1 VIEGSDEMVTEK
13 QLEANRRN
21 AELSTG
27 PVTDEGK
34 AIVSKN
40 RVSHGVLS
48 RDVVL
53 PGMEQFENVED
64 FQNLRTSMEEYWHPE
79 GVMEESLCEDLAIQ
93 WWRMRRLYRHESGSL
108 KEQHESTKNFWYE
121 TRTESKGFSFSEIPK
136 EVLGIDAH
144 MDDLKWHREWLD
156 IVEASLKKR
165 RKSLKLVFDDDDC
178 LCMFNDWFD
187 DYDRV
192 EKAIDR
198 RRKIPDIWDDGYE
211 EFVQKTLQKAGVSI
225 KEVLEDFKRHLAY
238 RIQDIESKLADKLHQ
253 YEIKK
258 EQILPPTVTNESFL
272 KYEASIRRNIEKD
285 IKLLIQLQAVRT
297 GAMFS
302 NNRNTDD

>member
-1 VIEGSDEMVTEK
+1 MVSNK

-64 FQNLRTSMEEYWHPE
+64 FKQLKESLEEYWQPE

-108 KEQHESTKNFWYE
+108 KEQHENIKKFWYD
-121 TRTESKGFSFSEIPK
+121 TRTESRGFSDIPK

-144 MDDLKWHREWLD
+144 KDDLRWHKEWLD
-156 IVEASLKKR
+156 IVDASLKKR
-165 RKSLKLVFDDDDC
+165 RKSLKLIFDDEDC
-178 LCMFNDWFD
+178 LCMFSDWFE

-192 EKAIDR
+192 EKAIDKR
-198 RRKIPDIWDDGYE
+198 RNIPNCLDDDYE
-211 EFVQKTLQKAGVSI
+211 KFVVQTLQKAGVSI
-225 KEVLEDFKRHLAY
+225 KEILEYFKIHLEY
-238 RIQDIESKLADKLHQ
+238 QIKDIEGKLTDKLHQ
-253 YEIKK
+253 YEMEK
-258 EQILPPTVTNESFL
+258 EQILPSTVTNESFL

-285 IKLLIQLQAVRT
+285 IKLLLQLQVFRT

>member
-1 VIEGSDEMVTEK
+1 MLTEK

-27 PVTDEGK
+27 PVTAEGK

-53 PGMEQFENVED
+53 PGMEEFEKIED
-64 FQNLRTSMEEYWHPE
+64 FQQLKESMEDYWQPE
-79 GVMEESLCEDLAIQ
+79 GVMEEALCEDLAIQ
-93 WWRMRRLYRHESGSL
+93 LWRMRRLYRHESGSL
-108 KEQHESTKNFWYE
+108 KEQHESTKKFWYE

-144 MDDLKWHREWLD
+144 MDDLKWHKEWLD

-165 RKSLKLVFDDDDC
+165 RKSLKLVFDDEDC
-178 LCMFNDWFD
+178 LCMFNEWFD
-187 DYDRV
+187 YYARA

-211 EFVQKTLQKAGVSI
+211 EFVLKTLQKAGVSI
-225 KEVLEDFKRHLAY
+225 KTLLEYFKRHLEY
-238 RIQDIESKLADKLHQ
+238 RIKDIEGKLADKLHQ
-253 YEIKK
+253 YEMKK
-258 EQILPPTVTNESFL
+258 EQILPSTVTNESFL

-285 IKLLIQLQAVRT
+285 IKQLIQLQAFRT
-297 GAMFS
+297 GAMFN
-302 NNRNTDD
+302 NNRSTDG

>member
-1 VIEGSDEMVTEK
+1 MLTEK

-34 AIVSKN
+34 SIVSKN

-64 FQNLRTSMEEYWHPE
+64 FKQLKESLEEYWNPE

-108 KEQHESTKNFWYE
+108 KERHENTKKFWYD
-121 TRTESKGFSFSEIPK
+121 TRTESRGFSDIPK

-144 MDDLKWHREWLD
+144 KDDLRWHKEWLD
-156 IVEASLKKR
+156 IVDASLKKR
-165 RKSLKLVFDDDDC
+165 RKSLKLIFDDEDC
-178 LCMFNDWFD
+178 LCMFSDWFE

-192 EKAIDR
+192 EKAIDKR
-198 RRKIPDIWDDGYE
+198 RNIPNCLDDDYE
-211 EFVQKTLQKAGVSI
+211 KFVVQTLQKAGVSI
-225 KEVLEDFKRHLAY
+225 KEILEYFKIHLEY
-238 RIQDIESKLADKLHQ
+238 QIKDIEGKLTDKLHQ
-253 YEIKK
+253 YEMEK
-258 EQILPPTVTNESFL
+258 EQILPSTVTNESFL

-285 IKLLIQLQAVRT
+285 IKLLLQLQAFRT

>member
-1 VIEGSDEMVTEK
+1 MLTEK

-40 RVSHGVLS
+40 RVSHGLLS

-64 FQNLRTSMEEYWHPE
+64 FKQLKESLEEYWQPE

-108 KEQHESTKNFWYE
+108 KEQHENIKKFWYD
-121 TRTESKGFSFSEIPK
+121 TRTESRGFSDIPK

-144 MDDLKWHREWLD
+144 KDDLRWHKEWLD
-156 IVEASLKKR
+156 IVDASLKKR
-165 RKSLKLVFDDDDC
+165 RKSLKLIFDDEDC
-178 LCMFNDWFD
+178 LCMFSDWFE

-192 EKAIDR
+192 EKAIDKR
-198 RRKIPDIWDDGYE
+198 RNIPNCLDDDYE
-211 EFVQKTLQKAGVSI
+211 KFVVQTLQKAGVSI
-225 KEVLEDFKRHLAY
+225 KEILEYFKIHLEY
-238 RIQDIESKLADKLHQ
+238 QIKDIEGKLADKLHQ
-253 YEIKK
+253 YEIEK
-258 EQILPPTVTNESFL
+258 EQILPSTVTNESFL

-285 IKLLIQLQAVRT
+285 IKLLLQLQAFRT

>member
-1 VIEGSDEMVTEK
+1 MVSNK

-34 AIVSKN
+34 SIVSKN

-64 FQNLRTSMEEYWHPE
+64 FKQLKESLEEYWQPE

-108 KEQHESTKNFWYE
+108 KEQHENIKKFWYD
-121 TRTESKGFSFSEIPK
+121 TRTESRGFSDIPK

-144 MDDLKWHREWLD
+144 KDDLRWHKEWLD
-156 IVEASLKKR
+156 IVDASLKKR
-165 RKSLKLVFDDDDC
+165 RKSLKLIFDDEDC
-178 LCMFNDWFD
+178 LCMFSDWFE

-192 EKAIDR
+192 EKAIDKR
-198 RRKIPDIWDDGYE
+198 RNIPNCLDDDYE
-211 EFVQKTLQKAGVSI
+211 KFVVQTLQKAGVSI
-225 KEVLEDFKRHLAY
+225 KEILEYFKIHLEY
-238 RIQDIESKLADKLHQ
+238 QIKDIEGKLTDKLHQ
-253 YEIKK
+253 YEMEK
-258 EQILPPTVTNESFL
+258 EQILPSTVTNESFL

-285 IKLLIQLQAVRT
+285 IKLLLQLQAFRT

>member
-1 VIEGSDEMVTEK
+1 MVSNK

-34 AIVSKN
+34 SIVSKN

-64 FQNLRTSMEEYWHPE
+64 FKQLKESLEEYWNPE

-108 KEQHESTKNFWYE
+108 KEQHENTKKFWYD
-121 TRTESKGFSFSEIPK
+121 TRTESRSFSDIPK

-144 MDDLKWHREWLD
+144 KDDLRWHKEWLD
-156 IVEASLKKR
+156 IVDASLKKR
-165 RKSLKLVFDDDDC
+165 RKSLKLIFDDEDC
-178 LCMFNDWFD
+178 LCMFSDWFE

-192 EKAIDR
+192 EKAIDKR
-198 RRKIPDIWDDGYE
+198 RNIPNCLDDDYE
-211 EFVQKTLQKAGVSI
+211 KFVVQTLQKAGVSI
-225 KEVLEDFKRHLAY
+225 KEILEYFKIHLEY
-238 RIQDIESKLADKLHQ
+238 QIKDIEGKLTDKLHQ
-253 YEIKK
+253 YEMEK
-258 EQILPPTVTNESFL
+258 EQILPSTVTNESFL

-285 IKLLIQLQAVRT
+285 IKLLLQLQAFRT

>member
-1 VIEGSDEMVTEK
+1 MVSNK

-34 AIVSKN
+34 SIVSKN
-40 RVSHGVLS
+40 RVSHGLLS

-53 PGMEQFENVED
+53 PGMEEFEKIED
-64 FQNLRTSMEEYWHPE
+64 FQQMKESMEDYWQPE

-108 KEQHESTKNFWYE
+108 KEQHENIKKFWYD
-121 TRTESKGFSFSEIPK
+121 TRTELRGFSDIPK

-144 MDDLKWHREWLD
+144 KDDLRWHKEWLD
-156 IVEASLKKR
+156 IVDASLKKR
-165 RKSLKLVFDDDDC
+165 RKSLKLIFDDEDC
-178 LCMFNDWFD
+178 LCMFSDWFE

-192 EKAIDR
+192 EKAIDKR
-198 RRKIPDIWDDGYE
+198 RNIPNCLDDDYE
-211 EFVQKTLQKAGVSI
+211 KFVVQTLQKAGVSI
-225 KEVLEDFKRHLAY
+225 KEILEYFKIHLEY
-238 RIQDIESKLADKLHQ
+238 QIKDIEGKLTDKLHQ
-253 YEIKK
+253 YEMEK
-258 EQILPPTVTNESFL
+258 EQILPSTVTNESFL

-285 IKLLIQLQAVRT
+285 IKLLLQLQAFRT

>member
-1 VIEGSDEMVTEK
+1 MVSNK

-34 AIVSKN
+34 SIVSKN
-40 RVSHGVLS
+40 RVSHGLLS

-53 PGMEQFENVED
+53 PGMEEFEKIED
-64 FQNLRTSMEEYWHPE
+64 FQQMKESMEDYWQPE

-108 KEQHESTKNFWYE
+108 KEQHENIKKFWYD
-121 TRTESKGFSFSEIPK
+121 TRTELRGFSDIPK

-144 MDDLKWHREWLD
+144 KDDLRWHKEWLD
-156 IVEASLKKR
+156 IVDASLKKR
-165 RKSLKLVFDDDDC
+165 RKSLKLIFDDEDC
-178 LCMFNDWFD
+178 LCMFSDWFE

-192 EKAIDR
+192 EKAIDKR
-198 RRKIPDIWDDGYE
+198 RNIPNCLDDDYE
-211 EFVQKTLQKAGVSI
+211 KFVVQTLQKAGVSI
-225 KEVLEDFKRHLAY
+225 KEILEYFKIHLEY
-238 RIQDIESKLADKLHQ
+238 QIKDIEGKLVDKLHQ

-258 EQILPPTVTNESFL
+258 EQILPSTVTNESFL

-285 IKLLIQLQAVRT
+285 IKLLLQLQAFRT
-297 GAMFS
+297 GAMFK
-302 NNRNTDD
+302 NQGNTDD

>member
-1 VIEGSDEMVTEK
+1 MVSNK

-34 AIVSKN
+34 SIVSKN

-64 FQNLRTSMEEYWHPE
+64 FKQLKESLEEYWQPE

-108 KEQHESTKNFWYE
+108 KERHENTKKFWYD
-121 TRTESKGFSFSEIPK
+121 TRTESRGFSDIPK

-144 MDDLKWHREWLD
+144 KDDLRWHKEWLD
-156 IVEASLKKR
+156 IVDASLKKR
-165 RKSLKLVFDDDDC
+165 RKSLKLIFDDEDC
-178 LCMFNDWFD
+178 LCMFSDWFE

-192 EKAIDR
+192 EKAIDKR
-198 RRKIPDIWDDGYE
+198 RNIPNCLDDDYE
-211 EFVQKTLQKAGVSI
+211 KFVVQTLQKAGVSI
-225 KEVLEDFKRHLAY
+225 KEILEYFKIHLEY
-238 RIQDIESKLADKLHQ
+238 QIKDIEGKLTDKLHQ
-253 YEIKK
+253 YEMEK
-258 EQILPPTVTNESFL
+258 EQILPSTVTNESFL

-285 IKLLIQLQAVRT
+285 IKLLLQLQAFRT
-297 GAMFS
+297 GALFK
-302 NNRNTDD
+302 NPRNIDE

>member
-1 VIEGSDEMVTEK
+1 MVSNK

-34 AIVSKN
+34 SIVSKN

-64 FQNLRTSMEEYWHPE
+64 FKQLKESLEEYWNPE

-108 KEQHESTKNFWYE
+108 KERHENTKKFWYD
-121 TRTESKGFSFSEIPK
+121 TRTESRGFSDIPK

-144 MDDLKWHREWLD
+144 KDDLRWHKEWLD
-156 IVEASLKKR
+156 IVDASLKKR
-165 RKSLKLVFDDDDC
+165 RKSLKLIFDDEDC
-178 LCMFNDWFD
+178 LCMFSDWFE

-192 EKAIDR
+192 EKAIDKR
-198 RRKIPDIWDDGYE
+198 RNIPNCLDDDYE
-211 EFVQKTLQKAGVSI
+211 KFVVQTLQKAGVSI
-225 KEVLEDFKRHLAY
+225 KEILEYFKIHLEY
-238 RIQDIESKLADKLHQ
+238 QIKDIEGKLTDKLHQ
-253 YEIKK
+253 YEMEK
-258 EQILPPTVTNESFL
+258 EQILPSTVTNESFL

-285 IKLLIQLQAVRT
+285 IKLLLQLQAFRT